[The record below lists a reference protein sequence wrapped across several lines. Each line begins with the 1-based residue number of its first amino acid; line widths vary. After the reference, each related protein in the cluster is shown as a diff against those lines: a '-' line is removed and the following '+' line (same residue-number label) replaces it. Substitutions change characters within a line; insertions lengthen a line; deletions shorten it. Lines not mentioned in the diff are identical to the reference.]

1 MALAHIA
8 SALLVA
14 LAALFLY
21 PDAVREQLHH
31 LPLQFLSDL
40 VADSAHTSP
49 ASGATIAGDGT
60 NARLDFDV
68 LRDYV
73 DANSRDALRWGTYRS
88 GLYFGV
94 RSRSYPYYVTA
105 GLLWG
110 SQHEDISQLRHACRQ
125 EDRLQKYGWLQHDGR
140 NYGLQSVEDQFN
152 RVQLRT
158 HYVRLQ
164 DATDGWASR
173 FEVAHLEPRDERLR
187 KKHVAST
194 KLSLFFY
201 VDLGCEDESL
211 GHPCRHMLK
220 NLIDVAADPVT
231 TQCEGDGSATCTQMM
246 LESEGINTEDS
257 SQSPAASA
265 PLQFKVRFQL
275 KARSSIKHTE
285 LRFSGLKDTNVLNV
299 KERLQALAERVPG
312 TDDDEVSLD
321 NIIEDGSTLVV
332 VQAIIDADTMQFQLG
347 DVTLDV
353 LFSDESKPQQQLTQ
367 PVDVLVS
374 SKIETLSRAFEAKF
388 ETKFRLKSKKL
399 SSTSTS
405 PFNQSH
411 VAFAQAAF
419 SNLMGGIGYFY
430 GSSLV
435 QHDPESPRIVESK
448 PRALFTA
455 VPSRSFFPRGF
466 LWDEGFH
473 QLGISVFDEGITHDV
488 IAHWLGLMEDDGYI
502 AREQILGQSA
512 RRRVPTEFLVQHV
525 EHANPPSLLLC
536 IEKMLAQAKLK
547 PENDQQELN
556 DFLKLIFP
564 FLEKWYEWLKRTQRG
579 PVAEPDT
586 ATFRWRGR
594 KENDGKLISNTL
606 SSGLDDYPRASSPS
620 ENEMHVD
627 LLTWMAKMSDIMGN
641 LSSFIALKPAK
652 TQAFQADKARFLNG
666 LDLFHWNDEL
676 QSFFDIGDHSE
687 DGRIEHHV
695 AIRCRNNE
703 NGQIVDATA
712 SPDELRAKRPGCP
725 ASHPH
730 YLFPLGDG
738 MGGLKMQQVFIP
750 GTVRLWVLIALSL
763 GLCYIIALITLSY
776 MPTVDKA
783 PARQAHWLREH
794 LPIAAE
800 SAAARLAQ
808 AARFAEPDRGPAAP
822 LVALWT
828 ALHVDARR
836 VLRARERVGG
846 QPVLARLDLD
856 QRQLPGA

>member
-1 MALAHIA
+1 MAFVHIA
-8 SALLVA
+8 SALLMA

-21 PDAVREQLHH
+21 PDVVREQLRH
-31 LPLQFLSDL
+31 LPLQFLGDL
-40 VADSAHTSP
+40 APDGAHTSSPNDPTVAP
-49 ASGATIAGDGT
+49 AAPAPL
-60 NARLDFDV
+60 NFDV
-68 LRDYV
+68 LRNYV
-73 DANSRDALRWGTYRS
+73 DANSRNALRWGTYRS

-94 RSRSYPYYVTA
+94 RSRSYPYYVAA

-140 NYGLQSVEDQFN
+140 SYGLQSIEDQFN

-158 HYVRLQ
+158 HYVRLHG
-164 DATDGWASR
+164 DDDAVATDGWASR
-173 FEVAHLEPRDERLR
+173 FEVAHLEPRDKRLR
-187 KKHVAST
+187 KKTVVTT

-211 GHPCRHMLK
+211 GHPCRHALK
-220 NLIDVAADPVT
+220 NLIDVVADPVSAL
-231 TQCEGDGSATCTQMM
+231 CEDDESATCTQIV
-246 LESEGINTEDS
+246 LESEGFDEDTKEK
-257 SQSPAASA
+257 SQSAVASA

-275 KARSSIKHTE
+275 KARQSIKHTE

-312 TDDDEVSLD
+312 TDDDEVNLD
-321 NIIEDGSTLVV
+321 NIIEEGSTLVV
-332 VQAIIDADTMQFQLG
+332 VQAIVDADTTQFQLG
-347 DVTLDV
+347 DVALDV
-353 LFSDESKPQQQLTQ
+353 LFSDESKPAYQQQQKQ
-367 PVDVLVS
+367 PIDALVS
-374 SKIETLSRAFEAKF
+374 RKIETLSRAFDENFEAKF
-388 ETKFRLKSKKL
+388 QLKSKSL
-399 SSTSTS
+399 LDRDSTTQ
-405 PFNQSH
+405 FNESH

-435 QHDPESPRIVESK
+435 QHDPESPQIAESK
-448 PRALFTA
+448 PKPLFTA

-473 QLGISVFDEGITHDV
+473 QLGISVFDEGIARDA

-536 IEKMLAQAKLK
+536 IEKMLYQASSKPPSEQQRLK
-547 PENDQQELN
+547 A
-556 DFLKLIFP
+556 FVKLIFP
-564 FLEKWYEWLKRTQRG
+564 FLDRWYEWLVRTQRG
-579 PVAEPDT
+579 PVAEPD
-586 ATFRWRGR
+586 AVTFRWRGR
-594 KENDGKLISNTL
+594 KANDGKLISNTL

-627 LLTWMAKMSDIMGN
+627 LVTWMVKMSDVMGR
-641 LSSFIALKPAK
+641 LSSFIGLDAAK
-652 TQAFQADKARFLNG
+652 TEAFEGDKARFLKG
-666 LDLFHWNDEL
+666 LDLFHWNDAL

-712 SPDELRAKRPGCP
+712 SPDELKSKHPGCP

-738 MGGLKMQQVFIP
+738 KGGLKMQPIFIP
-750 GTVRLWVLIALSL
+750 GTVRPLCLYCIA
-763 GLCYIIALITLSY
+763 YICVY
-776 MPTVDKA
+776 
-783 PARQAHWLREH
+783 
-794 LPIAAE
+794 
-800 SAAARLAQ
+800 
-808 AARFAEPDRGPAAP
+808 EP
-822 LVALWT
+822 
-828 ALHVDARR
+828 
-836 VLRARERVGG
+836 
-846 QPVLARLDLD
+846 
-856 QRQLPGA
+856 